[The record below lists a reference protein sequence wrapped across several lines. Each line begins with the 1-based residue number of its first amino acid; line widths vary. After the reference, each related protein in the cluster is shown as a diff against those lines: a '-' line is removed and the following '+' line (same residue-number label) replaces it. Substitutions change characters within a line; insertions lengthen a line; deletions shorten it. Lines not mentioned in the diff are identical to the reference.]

1 MRRREFITLLGGAAA
16 TWPLAAHAQQ
26 PALPVVGLLTSLPP
40 DPAASLPSAF
50 RAGLG
55 EAGYVEGRGVLIEDR
70 YANGRYELL
79 PAYAAELVSRKVAVI
94 AALGTATA
102 VAVKAATA
110 TIPIVFTMGEDPV
123 KLGVVSSLNRPGGN
137 ATGVTQ
143 FSLLV
148 EAKRL
153 ALLHDLVP
161 DAAIIG
167 MLANPNN
174 PHNVADISD
183 AQTAAG
189 ALGLK
194 LIVAKAAAVG
204 DFETAFGE
212 LERQGARAVFVAPD
226 PFFYGQR
233 LAIIA
238 LAARHALP
246 ASYDQRQVVADGG
259 LMSYGTSFTD
269 AYRQAGVY
277 VGRIL
282 KSEKPADLPVLQPT
296 RFELV
301 INLKTAKALGLAVSR
316 DMLLIADEVIE

>member
-1 MRRREFITLLGGAAA
+1 MRRRDFITLVGGAAA
-16 TWPLAAHAQQ
+16 AWPLAARAQQ
-26 PALPVVGLLTSLPP
+26 PTMPVVGLVTSLPP

-55 EAGYVEGRGVLIEDR
+55 EAGFVEGRNVLIEYR
-70 YANGRYELL
+70 YADGQYDRL
-79 PAYAAELVSRKVAVI
+79 PTLAAELVGRKVNVI

-102 VAVKAATA
+102 AAVKKATA

-123 KLGVVSSLNRPGGN
+123 KLGVLSLNRPGGN

-143 FSLLV
+143 FSLVLV
-148 EAKRL
+148 AKRL

-161 DAAIIG
+161 DTDIIG

-174 PHNVADISD
+174 PHNDADVGD
-183 AQTAAG
+183 VQTAAG
-189 ALGLK
+189 SLGLK
-194 LIVAKAAAVG
+194 LVLAKAATES
-204 DFETAFGE
+204 DLETAFAE
-212 LERQGARAVFVAPD
+212 LVRQRARAVFVAPD
-226 PFFYGQR
+226 SFFFGHR

-246 ASYDQRQVVADGG
+246 ASYDERQVATDGG
-259 LMSYGTSFTD
+259 LMSYGTSFVD

-277 VGRIL
+277 AGRIL
-282 KSEKPADLPVLQPT
+282 KGEKPADLPVLQPT

-301 INLKTAKALGLAVSR
+301 INLKTAKALGLSVSR
-316 DMLLIADEVIE
+316 DMLLIADEVLE